1 MATTKPTTTTTDK
14 PARKTPPSLV
24 DRTKAQL
31 STATLK
37 AKITLDELSALEAH
51 IAKLKA
57 LLA

>member
-1 MATTKPTTTTTDK
+1 MATNTKPTTSTDK
-14 PARKTPPSLV
+14 PKKTPPTLV
-24 DRTKAQL
+24 ERTKAQL

-37 AKITLDELSALEAH
+37 AKVTIDDLTALETH

>member
-1 MATTKPTTTTTDK
+1 MATNTKPTTDK
-14 PARKTPPSLV
+14 PKKTPPSLV
-24 DRTKAQL
+24 ERTKAQL

-37 AKITLDELSALEAH
+37 AKVTIDDLTALETH